1 MTFKYTLVTLVNIMN
16 SNLLG
21 TVGGPGQNLRTLTLL
36 QVVMRPESVSWQVQ
50 RGTRV
55 ALLCGATAALTDQQL
70 TKMLGD
76 KMWQDRL

>member
-1 MTFKYTLVTLVNIMN
+1 
-16 SNLLG
+16 
-21 TVGGPGQNLRTLTLL
+21 
-36 QVVMRPESVSWQVQ
+36 MRPESVSWQVQ

-76 KMWQDRL
+76 KTYPEFDCACEKMHGLRWAEIAKLICDQLI

>member
-1 MTFKYTLVTLVNIMN
+1 
-16 SNLLG
+16 
-21 TVGGPGQNLRTLTLL
+21 
-36 QVVMRPESVSWQVQ
+36 MRPESVSWQVQ

-76 KMWQDRL
+76 KTDREFGCVCEKMHGLRLGKT